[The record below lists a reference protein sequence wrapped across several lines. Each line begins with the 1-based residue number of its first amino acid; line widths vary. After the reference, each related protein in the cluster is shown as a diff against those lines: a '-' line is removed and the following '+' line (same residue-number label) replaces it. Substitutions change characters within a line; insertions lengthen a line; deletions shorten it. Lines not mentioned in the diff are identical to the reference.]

1 MWEAKVGKLQSEVS
15 LRQKCEV
22 LAKKKKKKG
31 KKELGSR
38 APAQREP
45 APSNSKNARVVSGWD
60 AKCFRYIYADLLGSP
75 ITVEWTLYNQINL
88 NADGYYPKF

>member
-31 KKELGSR
+31 KKELGSV
-38 APAQREP
+38 AQVVEHL
-45 APSNSKNARVVSGWD
+45 PSESQPLV
-60 AKCFRYIYADLLGSP
+60 
-75 ITVEWTLYNQINL
+75 T
-88 NADGYYPKF
+88 PKMLE